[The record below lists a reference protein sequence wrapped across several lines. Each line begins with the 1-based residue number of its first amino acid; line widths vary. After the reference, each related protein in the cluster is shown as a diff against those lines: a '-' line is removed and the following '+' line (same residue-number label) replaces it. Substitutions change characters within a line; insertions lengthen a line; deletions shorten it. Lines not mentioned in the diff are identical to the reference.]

1 MNRMISYYELLGMI
15 KDGNIPKKVKL
26 HMCGTTRIYV
36 ADYDDEDFS
45 DYCLENI
52 DDKSVDFRY
61 YLGECFLE
69 SDMFEENI
77 EITEEENKIE
87 KLPHYSLERIQKAPT
102 KDTWLDERTTLLE
115 KRVNDYHNKINEII
129 DEINKL
135 KEKE

>member
-1 MNRMISYYELLGMI
+1 MISYYELLGMI
-15 KDGNIPKKVKL
+15 KEGNIPKKIKL

-45 DYCLENI
+45 NYCLENI
-52 DDKSVDFRY
+52 NDKSDDFRC
-61 YLGECFLE
+61 YLAECFLE

-87 KLPHYSLERIQKAPT
+87 KIPLTFQ
-102 KDTWLDERTTLLE
+102 
-115 KRVNDYHNKINEII
+115 VNHNKEEIFEYLRCVINEII

-135 KEKE
+135 KENINE